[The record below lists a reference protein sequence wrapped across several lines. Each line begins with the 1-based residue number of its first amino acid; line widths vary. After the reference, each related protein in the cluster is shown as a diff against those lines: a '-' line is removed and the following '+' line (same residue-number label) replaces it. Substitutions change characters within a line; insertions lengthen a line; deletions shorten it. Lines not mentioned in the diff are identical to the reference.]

1 MNRLTLLFSILL
13 FVNNCSFNE
22 NQKLWKDKDTKLENQ
37 KNTKKLFIKKE
48 LNTVELN
55 PQLKLDL
62 IKITFNNQNVEDENN
77 YGAFNYQGLLKEIGN
92 YKFSK
97 LNNINKLNFTPIFL
111 DDGTI
116 FFDKKGNIIKYN
128 QDQKIIWKKNHYSKA
143 EKKLGPKLNFA
154 VSKQALLVTDNIAKY
169 YLININNGELIWSK
183 NNTYPF
189 NSEIKIFGEKFF
201 AIDYKNTLRCYNIN
215 SGLECW
221 NLQTEDSFIL
231 SDNKHSLIILDNS
244 IIFSNLIGDITAV
257 DINTGK
263 ILWQL
268 PTQSSSI
275 INEIYSFKNSK
286 LVSDGSSIYFSNNKN
301 QFYSIN
307 YKNGTIN
314 WINDINSHLT
324 PVIIGNF
331 IFTVTNEGYLVV
343 IDKEK
348 GNIIRINDL
357 YKEYEIKKRNNINPI
372 GFAVGLTNLYLTNS
386 DGKLIVS
393 DLISG
398 KILSTKKISN
408 GLLSKPFIFNEN
420 LFIIRNGSIIQYN

>member
-357 YKEYEIKKRNNINPI
+357 YK
-372 GFAVGLTNLYLTNS
+372 
-386 DGKLIVS
+386 
-393 DLISG
+393 
-398 KILSTKKISN
+398 
-408 GLLSKPFIFNEN
+408 
-420 LFIIRNGSIIQYN
+420 